1 MMKYLEMQ
9 LEYIKPWMMWIHL
22 VLAVGLAKLWDQ
34 LGFMIGGE
42 SMAISG
48 TSVIII
54 AILLGIL
61 HEVKYQTA
69 VMDIHWSQD
78 HEEMTEIKYELTEI
92 KSEVSYSE
100 T

>member
-1 MMKYLEMQ
+1 
-9 LEYIKPWMMWIHL
+9 
-22 VLAVGLAKLWDQ
+22 
-34 LGFMIGGE
+34 
-42 SMAISG
+42 MAISG

-78 HEEMTEIKYELTEI
+78 HEEMTEIK
-92 KSEVSYSE
+92 SEVSYSE
-100 T
+100 I

>member
-34 LGFMIGGE
+34 LGFM
-42 SMAISG
+42 AISG

-61 HEVKYQTA
+61 HEIKYQTA
-69 VMDIHWSQD
+69 VMDVHWSQD
-78 HEEMTEIKYELTEI
+78 HEEMTEIKYELTETN
-92 KSEVSYSE
+92 SEVSYSE
-100 T
+100 I

>member
-9 LEYIKPWMMWIHL
+9 LEYIKPWMMWIRL

-34 LGFMIGGE
+34 LGFM
-42 SMAISG
+42 AISG
-48 TSVIII
+48 SVIII

-61 HEVKYQTA
+61 REIKYQTA
-69 VMDIHWSQD
+69 VMDVHWSQD

-100 T
+100 I

>member
-1 MMKYLEMQ
+1 MMNYLEMQ

-48 TSVIII
+48 TSVNPFGHP
-54 AILLGIL
+54 A
-61 HEVKYQTA
+61 
-69 VMDIHWSQD
+69 
-78 HEEMTEIKYELTEI
+78 
-92 KSEVSYSE
+92 
-100 T
+100 

>member
-34 LGFMIGGE
+34 LGFM
-42 SMAISG
+42 AISG

-61 HEVKYQTA
+61 HEIKYQTA
-69 VMDIHWSQD
+69 MMDIHWSED
-78 HEEMTEIKYELTEI
+78 HEESTEIKYALIEI
-92 KSEVSYSE
+92 KDEISFKMDQSS